1 MESTMMEKDFKKIS
15 NIKKITHIN
24 SNQEITKNISKKK
37 TTKTVTNV
45 TIVSWTCEV
54 WTKDNIY

>member
-24 SNQEITKNISKKK
+24 SNQEITKNISQKK

-45 TIVSWTCEV
+45 TIVSWTCVE
-54 WTKDNIY
+54 WTKGSIY